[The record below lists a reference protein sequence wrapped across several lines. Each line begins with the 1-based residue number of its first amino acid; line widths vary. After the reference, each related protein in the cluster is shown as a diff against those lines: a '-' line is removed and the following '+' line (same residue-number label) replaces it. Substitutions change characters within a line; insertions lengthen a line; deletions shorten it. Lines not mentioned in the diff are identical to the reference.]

1 MLVFI
6 DQLDH
11 RTRGTRP
18 AGVTRDSAAQRLD
31 IPRLQPVKRSPLCL
45 ALNPFPSLMM
55 VRRGLARSRSFVL
68 AALRALHLDRA
79 VAAGVVLRYRER
91 ASGCGSSGRL
101 VLIGPGDGFVVFLVV
116 A

>member
-1 MLVFI
+1 MQTDRTILVN
-6 DQLDH
+6 
-11 RTRGTRP
+11 GT
-18 AGVTRDSAAQRLD
+18 VTGHCLD